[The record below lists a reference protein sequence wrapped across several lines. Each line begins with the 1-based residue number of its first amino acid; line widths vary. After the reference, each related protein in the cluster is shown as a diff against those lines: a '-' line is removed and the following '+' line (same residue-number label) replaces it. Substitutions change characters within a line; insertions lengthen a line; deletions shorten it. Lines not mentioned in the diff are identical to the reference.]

1 MKDCSRTETI
11 MLTHH
16 QEALLERC
24 PMVFNAQ
31 STSKIVDD
39 NCVDISQWQVL
50 LSCRF
55 HHSDAPVDVGREFE
69 MQVVEVLFGDVC
81 AGIKGL
87 MTHQHATAERTP
99 CELFGRREPTV
110 AKEMAIVVDD
120 IGVAIENT
128 GERFALSNAA
138 GNMLKG
144 VG

>member
-1 MKDCSRTETI
+1 MI
-11 MLTHH
+11 
-16 QEALLERC
+16 
-24 PMVFNAQ
+24 FNAQ

-39 NCVDISQWQVL
+39 NCIDVSQWQVL

-110 AKEMAIVVDD
+110 AKKMSIVVDD

-128 GERFALSNAA
+128 GERFALSNAG
-138 GNMLKG
+138 GNVVMCVRG
-144 VG
+144 